1 MNKIRPELLE
11 RIRKSNEEYKKI
23 ESPLKPLG
31 FTLCTGAV
39 FYGERPFSIYC
50 GKMKD
55 YRSFIDSI
63 DSIRERYRKRKNES
77 LGIYE
82 TRSQKQHPQNRSD
95 TVLHKKKKDI

>member
-1 MNKIRPELLE
+1 MDKTRPELLE

-23 ESPLKPLG
+23 ESLLKPLG

-82 TRSQKQHPQNRSD
+82 TTSPK
-95 TVLHKKKKDI
+95 

>member
-1 MNKIRPELLE
+1 ME
-11 RIRKSNEEYKKI
+11 RIRKSNEEYKRI
-23 ESPLKPLG
+23 GSLLKPLG
-31 FTLCTGAV
+31 FTLCTG
-39 FYGERPFSIYC
+39 ERSFSMYC
-50 GKMKD
+50 GKMED
-55 YRSFIDSI
+55 YRSFIDNI